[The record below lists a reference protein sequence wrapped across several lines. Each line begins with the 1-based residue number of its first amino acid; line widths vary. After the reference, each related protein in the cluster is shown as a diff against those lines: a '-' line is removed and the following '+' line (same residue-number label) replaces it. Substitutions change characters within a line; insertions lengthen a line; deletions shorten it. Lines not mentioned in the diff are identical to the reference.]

1 MTQPNPATKT
11 RADVAHLLTQR
22 LLADGGRADFVMCS
36 LSIAS
41 LQLSAAG
48 FRGDY
53 RWLCEHTS
61 HVSRTDAAGVT
72 ALAHRLIERLTIE
85 GGQTADDLND
95 LTSRT
100 VDTLTRDVT
109 AHLAQEGG
117 RRSVAARLSE
127 LGTPQ
132 LATLLANTLIR
143 LAGVD
148 KLVDELHQVKAQ
160 LRIANAKADQTAAV
174 VVSA

>member
-11 RADVAHLLTQR
+11 RADVAHLLTAR
-22 LLADGGRADFVMCS
+22 LITDGGRADFVLCS

-61 HVSRTDAAGVT
+61 HVSGTDAAGLT

-85 GGQTADDLND
+85 GGQAIDDV
-95 LTSRT
+95 TSRT
-100 VDTLTRDVT
+100 VDTLTRDVA
-109 AHLAQEGG
+109 AHLAQDGG
-117 RRSVAARLSE
+117 RRAVAARLSE

-132 LATLLANTLIR
+132 LATLLANALVR

-148 KLVDELHQVKAQ
+148 KLVDELHQAKAK
-160 LRIANAKADQTAAV
+160 LRIEKAKGDQAAV
-174 VVSA
+174 VSA